1 MIDQK
6 QKDKILHDNTVEYE
20 TSEHV
25 EVYPSFES
33 MKLREELIRGINKLH
48 FKKEYMHMVLINHQQ
63 FNKEQQY
70 Q

>member
-1 MIDQK
+1 MINQK

-33 MKLREELIRGINKLH
+33 MKLREELIRGID
-48 FKKEYMHMVLINHQQ
+48 
-63 FNKEQQY
+63 
-70 Q
+70 